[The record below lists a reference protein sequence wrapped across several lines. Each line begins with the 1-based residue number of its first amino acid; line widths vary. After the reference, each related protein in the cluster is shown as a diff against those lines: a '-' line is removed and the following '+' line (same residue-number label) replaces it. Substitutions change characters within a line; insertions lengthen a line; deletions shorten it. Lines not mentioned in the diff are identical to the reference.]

1 VWYLFTDVSGQ
12 RIGPIFN
19 GLLGLLTLED
29 GAYTCPETSVN
40 NYHTTPEERRYSRL
54 GFSSKSHV
62 VVCTHYNTTTQT
74 TAGHNIQN
82 QQQIT
87 AKDADVTQ

>member
-1 VWYLFTDVSGQ
+1 MWYLFIDVSGQ
-12 RIGPIFN
+12 RIGPIFS

-29 GAYTCPETSVN
+29 GADTSPETSVN
-40 NYHTTPEERRYSRL
+40 NYHTTPEDRRYQSS
-54 GFSSKSHV
+54 GFFKQVSCCSVYTLQHE
-62 VVCTHYNTTTQT
+62 TQT